1 LARELG
7 DRDLLL
13 EAHHSLWPTLYGIG
27 DLANAAV
34 HVREGL
40 EQYDAQRHR
49 AYASVYGGH
58 DPGVCCLNFA
68 ALNAWTCGYPDRA
81 LRYSH
86 EALRLA
92 GQLSHPYSTTLALSY
107 AAVVHRQRGEHVAA
121 VAKAEAALDIASAH
135 GFQTY
140 RHALMARLGLE
151 GVLEESELA
160 RLHQRARP
168 PWWLWFNSFIFCLL
182 AEAYARAG
190 MPDRG
195 LAALAELP
203 EHSRETVYSSEI
215 HRCRG
220 ELLLSQGNAEAPEAE
235 NCFRTAVELARRGAR
250 RSLELR
256 AAVSLGRLLQRQGRR
271 EDARHMLTEIYS
283 WFTEGFDTADLRD
296 ARMLLDEL
304 SAASR

>member
-1 LARELG
+1 
-7 DRDLLL
+7 
-13 EAHHSLWPTLYGIG
+13 
-27 DLANAAV
+27 
-34 HVREGL
+34 
-40 EQYDAQRHR
+40 
-49 AYASVYGGH
+49 
-58 DPGVCCLNFA
+58 
-68 ALNAWTCGYPDRA
+68 
-81 LRYSH
+81 
-86 EALRLA
+86 
-92 GQLSHPYSTTLALSY
+92 
-107 AAVVHRQRGEHVAA
+107 
-121 VAKAEAALDIASAH
+121 
-135 GFQTY
+135 
-140 RHALMARLGLE
+140 
-151 GVLEESELA
+151 
-160 RLHQRARP
+160 
-168 PWWLWFNSFIFCLL
+168 
-182 AEAYARAG
+182 